1 MREGRIGFLNKPPHK
16 PYIFRFAS
24 IHGFKQLL
32 SDNFSHNQSILQEKA
47 LIATYTPDQTPA
59 LESESFNGEWEG
71 QLESLLARGRSAG
84 ADLIEIFLEQTD
96 HLGVLAE
103 QDAITSVNPSF
114 SRGAGIRV
122 FLGERDGFVSTND
135 VSKAGLDKAL
145 EEALAMLGLQVNG
158 AINSSFEGLKTLQD
172 FAIEKRNWFKNCPEL
187 QEASEHLL
195 NGTSLLE
202 QYGKHLQVRRGSYA
216 RDWQEVLVA
225 ASDGTF
231 GRDIR
236 LHQSVGLN
244 VLAADGDHRSSIG
257 RRYGTSNKPDDL
269 RQWNA
274 EASAREVCESAGI
287 MLYADYVDAG
297 QMPAVLANRFG
308 GVIFHEA
315 CGHLLETTQIERCTT
330 PFADKINESI
340 AHEAVTAI
348 DEGLT
353 DEAFGSVSMDDEG
366 MESQRTVLI
375 ENGVL
380 KRFISDRA
388 GELRTGHPRTG
399 SGRRQGHTFAA
410 ASRMRNTYIAAGPHT
425 PEALIESIDHGLYCK
440 SMGGG
445 SVGPTGQFN
454 FSVEEGYLINNGK
467 LTKPVKGATL
477 IGEAKEVMPR
487 ISMCANDL
495 ELAAGFCGS
504 VSGSIFVTVGQPHIK
519 VDSITVGGR

>member
-1 MREGRIGFLNKPPHK
+1 MEP
-16 PYIFRFAS
+16 
-24 IHGFKQLL
+24 LL
-32 SDNFSHNQSILQEKA
+32 SV
-47 LIATYTPDQTPA
+47 
-59 LESESFNGEWEG
+59 G
-71 QLESLLARGRSAG
+71 RGAG
-84 ADLIEIFLEQTD
+84 ADLVEVFLERTD

-103 QDAITSVNPSF
+103 QDTITNVSPAF
-114 SRGAGIRV
+114 GMGAGIRV

-135 VSKAGLDKAL
+135 LSAAGLMAAL
-145 EEALAMLGLQVNG
+145 DQALGMLALVRS
-158 AINSSFEGLKTLQD
+158 APDRSPFEGLPGLHD
-172 FAIEKRNWFKNCPEL
+172 FAAAKLDWLARCPDL
-187 QEASEHLL
+187 REATHR
-195 NGTSLLE
+195 LLE
-202 QYGKHLQVRRGSYA
+202 GTDRLQRHGNHLQARRGSYA

-231 GRDIR
+231 ARDIR

-244 VLAADGDHRSSIG
+244 VLAADGDHRAGVG
-257 RRYGTSNKPDDL
+257 RRYGTSGRPDDL

-274 EASAREVCESAGI
+274 ETSAQEVCDSAST
-287 MLYADYVDAG
+287 MLYADYVEAG
-297 QMPAVLANRFG
+297 QCPVVLANRFG

-315 CGHLLETTQIERCTT
+315 CGHLLETTQVERGTT
-330 PFADKINESI
+330 PFADRVGSAI

-348 DEGLT
+348 DEGLS
-353 DEAFGSVSMDDEG
+353 DGAFGSLSMDDEG
-366 MESQRTVLI
+366 MEPQRTVLI

-380 KRFISDRA
+380 QRFLSDRA
-388 GELRTGHPRTG
+388 GERRTGHARTG
-399 SGRRQGHTFAA
+399 SGRRQSHSFAA

-425 PEALIESIDHGLYCK
+425 PAELIGSVNRGLYCK
-440 SMGGG
+440 AMGGG

-454 FSVEEGYLINNGK
+454 FAVEEGYLIENGE

-487 ISMCANDL
+487 ISMCADDL